1 MSPNGQR
8 SRGVNERRPF
18 VRNPRAWP
26 AMPIEKTQAP
36 PGRWRVSMGP
46 ERDGLPS
53 WISARSEA
61 QNFRSTRRNRGM
73 NAASLAQVKMGTEA
87 LALCIAGVLCER
99 DPSLLAAFRESVE
112 LLYRILDDRGDHE
125 AAAMVGAFG
134 RALVDPAFKRPSN

>member
-1 MSPNGQR
+1 M
-8 SRGVNERRPF
+8 RRRF
-18 VRNPRAWP
+18 VRNARAWP
-26 AMPIEKTQAP
+26 AMPIEKTQGT
-36 PGRWRVSMGP
+36 PGRSQGSRSVV
-46 ERDGLPS
+46 DN
-53 WISARSEA
+53 ARGA
-61 QNFRSTRRNRGM
+61 KRRIVYQTRRNRGM

-134 RALVDPAFKRPSN
+134 RALVDPAFMRPSN